1 MGGGGGPLAPRCS
14 RLADGHL
21 GRTASLLHSSLGQVG
36 RDEMGDGKMADFFWW
51 LHHNITAGL
60 PHGTRYIVY
69 MDQKRGLICQRY
81 QADDS

>member
-1 MGGGGGPLAPRCS
+1 
-14 RLADGHL
+14 
-21 GRTASLLHSSLGQVG
+21 
-36 RDEMGDGKMADFFWW
+36 MADFFWW